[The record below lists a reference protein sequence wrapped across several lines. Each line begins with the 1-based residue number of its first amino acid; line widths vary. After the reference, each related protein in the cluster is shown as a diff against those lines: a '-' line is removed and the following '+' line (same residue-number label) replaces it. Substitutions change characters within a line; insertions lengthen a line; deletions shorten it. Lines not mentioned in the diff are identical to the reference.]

1 MPSGLPMVQGMR
13 FRDFVSVNSHSKKP
27 EVGESPKASPQPADA
42 HVEKDIHSN
51 HTLKRQNHS
60 PKAEFKNHMD
70 INEHM
75 LER

>member
-13 FRDFVSVNSHSKKP
+13 FRDFVSVNSQKKKH
-27 EVGESPKASPQPADA
+27 EIDADASPQPADA
-42 HVEKDIHSN
+42 YVDKDINSGQ
-51 HTLKRQNHS
+51 TLRITSS